1 MKSSLDGSTVLHLL
15 QNSRRRALLKVLRK
29 VGGRSSLREVVR
41 KIAEV
46 EGVSARGLIESIR
59 VSVLQTHIPKM
70 RRAGIIE
77 YDRATDK
84 VYLLELPPKFR
95 YYLEVVEGKD
105 ISWSLYYLVLSI
117 FGVVAMVLGNLLAL
131 VLASIFVVAAL
142 IHTSQMYG
150 LCNESLRRCKRT
162 LRKYINPHSN
172 STMKKREE

>member
-117 FGVVAMVLGNLLAL
+117 FGVVASLVLGNLLA
-131 VLASIFVVAAL
+131 
-142 IHTSQMYG
+142 H
-150 LCNESLRRCKRT
+150 RRCMDYVMSRYAGVSRHYVNT
-162 LRKYINPHSN
+162 LTRIAIQQ
-172 STMKKREE
+172 